1 MEQNK
6 RRFSLEDDFMKARID
21 AQLYGFMRCLSTAMP
36 TNKTTENGNQE
47 WKEYLLIETINNNRK
62 LIMSVCG
69 IGTPKTLNTHIGKLI
84 EAGLIEEGTI
94 ESNGFTYKCYYFP
107 YDYDGIYKLINKDLL
122 FAIVNGLQENALKIY
137 LYLLNCSGMCKDYEF
152 TLIELK
158 SALGYSTSTKTVDK
172 SLNLSLKILKELKI
186 IDYYDT
192 MTRYTDKN
200 GKLQEKPVK
209 KLRFITTECP
219 EALKDKSTPLE

>member
-1 MEQNK
+1 
-6 RRFSLEDDFMKARID
+6 
-21 AQLYGFMRCLSTAMP
+21 
-36 TNKTTENGNQE
+36 
-47 WKEYLLIETINNNRK
+47 
-62 LIMSVCG
+62 
-69 IGTPKTLNTHIGKLI
+69 
-84 EAGLIEEGTI
+84 
-94 ESNGFTYKCYYFP
+94 
-107 YDYDGIYKLINKDLL
+107 
-122 FAIVNGLQENALKIY
+122 
-137 LYLLNCSGMCKDYEF
+137 MCKDYEF

-192 MTRYTDKN
+192 MTKYTDKN

-219 EALKDKSTPLE
+219 EALKDKSTSLE